1 MFKAIAYA
9 DTLAQRFWRRVG
21 NAVDTNTESLALF
34 RIIFGLFMLLFSTPY
49 TAWLGSVPQAFFN
62 PPYLSFANLVSNFPP
77 APFFYTLDILA
88 VLLLGC
94 ITFGIKARFNSLAFF
109 VVAILGNSFTYSFG
123 KIDHSFLVLALVLCM
138 AFSTWG
144 TRYALLPDKP
154 HSFDNRRL
162 SLGVFA
168 VLVAFGMLTAGFL
181 KALYWIDFDPG
192 TSGFLRWFYSG
203 YYTLGR
209 TELLAPFVTYVP
221 TSFFELADY
230 TAVFFEL
237 SGFIFLLLGRRAWR
251 SWLLAAAAFHLIN
264 TLVLNINFN
273 RHFLVYLAFVDFSA
287 LRSFV
292 RLNVNNKLL
301 KRGVFLFTIVLVL
314 THFGYQLS
322 GQKFSILF
330 TSNPDA
336 RKLGSLYISIAIW
349 LTALVVLSSNLL
361 LTKTESERSFAAAM
375 GN

>member
-1 MFKAIAYA
+1 MSKAITYA
-9 DTLAQRFWRRVG
+9 DTLAQRFWHRVG

-34 RIIFGLFMLLFSTPY
+34 RIIFGLFMLLFSTPH
-49 TAWLGSVPQAFFN
+49 TRWLGSVPQAFFN
-62 PPYLSFANLVSNFPP
+62 PPYLSFANLFRDFPP
-77 APFFYTLDILA
+77 APFFYALDILA

-94 ITFGIKARFNSLAFF
+94 ITLGIKARFSSLAFF
-109 VVAILGNSFTYSFG
+109 VVAVLGNSFAYSFG
-123 KIDHSFLVLALVLCM
+123 KIDHSFLSLALVLCL

-162 SLGVFA
+162 SLSVFA
-168 VLVAFGMLTAGFL
+168 VLVAFGMFTAGFL
-181 KALYWIDFDPG
+181 KALYWVDFNVN

-264 TLVLNINFN
+264 TLVLNIGFN

-287 LRSFV
+287 LRRLV
-292 RLNVNNKLL
+292 RLNVDNKLL
-301 KRGVFLFTIVLVL
+301 KRGVFLFSIILVL

-322 GQKFSILF
+322 GQRFSILF
-330 TSNPDA
+330 TSDPDA
-336 RKLGSLYISIAIW
+336 RKLGTLYLSIAIW

-361 LTKTESERSFAAAM
+361 LTKTESERSFASAI

>member
-34 RIIFGLFMLLFSTPY
+34 RIVFGLFMLLFSTPY

-62 PPYLSFANLVSNFPP
+62 PPYLSFANLVKDFPP
-77 APFFYTLDILA
+77 APFFYALDILA

-94 ITFGIKARFNSLAFF
+94 ITLGIKARFSSLAFF
-109 VVAILGNSFTYSFG
+109 VVAVLGNSFAYSFG
-123 KIDHSFLVLALVLCM
+123 KIDHSFLVLALVFCM

-162 SLGVFA
+162 SLSVFA
-168 VLVAFGMLTAGFL
+168 VMVAFGMFTAGFL
-181 KALYWIDFDPG
+181 KAIYWIDFDTS

-209 TELLAPFVTYVP
+209 TELLAPLVAYMP

-230 TAVFFEL
+230 TAVVFEL
-237 SGFIFLLLGRRAWR
+237 GGFVFLLLGRRAWR

-273 RHFLVYLAFVDFSA
+273 RHFLVYLAFVNFSV
-287 LRSFV
+287 LKRLI
-292 RLNVNNKLL
+292 RLNVDNELL
-301 KRGVFLFTIVLVL
+301 KRGVFLFTIILVL

-322 GQKFSILF
+322 GQKFNILF
-330 TSNPDA
+330 TSDPAA
-336 RKLGSLYISIAIW
+336 RKLGSLYTSIAIW
-349 LTALVVLSSNLL
+349 LTALVVLFGNLL
-361 LTKTESERSFAAAM
+361 LTKTKPERPLVSAM
-375 GN
+375 DD